1 MREINKYNLAFTYL
15 HLSRLSMP
23 DTQVLIVGAGPT
35 GLLLAL
41 WLTRRGIRV
50 RIIDKVAE
58 PGTTSR
64 ALVVHARTLEFYRQL
79 GFADEVVR
87 QGREFVAA
95 NFWVNGHRAGRAAF
109 GQMGRGLSPF
119 PYMLIYPQDEHE
131 RMLIRRLSSVSVNVE
146 RSTEFLSY

>member
-1 MREINKYNLAFTYL
+1 
-15 HLSRLSMP
+15 MP

-41 WLTRRGIRV
+41 WLTRRGVRV

-79 GFADEVVR
+79 GIADEIVQ

-95 NFWVNGHRAGRAAF
+95 NLWVQGRRAGRAAF
-109 GQMGRGLSPF
+109 GQMGKGLSPF

-131 RMLIRRLSSVSVNVE
+131 RMLIRQLSQLGVTVE
-146 RSTEFLSY
+146 RSIEFIGHEIRDNRVVATLRAS